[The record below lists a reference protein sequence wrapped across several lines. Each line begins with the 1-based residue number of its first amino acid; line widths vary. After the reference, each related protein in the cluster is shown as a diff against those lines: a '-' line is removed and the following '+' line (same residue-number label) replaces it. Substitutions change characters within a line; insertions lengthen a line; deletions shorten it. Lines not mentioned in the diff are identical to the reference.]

1 MLKWISPARS
11 DARHLCCFYIVF
23 ALSIFIAPTIVFAD
37 ANFDRQT
44 QQIDEKITVFGKT
57 LPYYATKQPR
67 AYSYL
72 DQTQL
77 NLIAAPL
84 TLSEYL
90 NSLPSVYLQASQNF
104 SQDERISIRGFG
116 AQSSFGIRGI
126 QILVDDVPHTLPD
139 GQSQL
144 DGLELQN
151 LASIEV
157 LRGPASALYGNSAG
171 GVIKIN
177 TQVPDDDKLALKLT
191 KGSFDTEQAYLY
203 ANKHYDTVNFGV
215 SLSHTQKQGYR
226 DHSEYEKSAI
236 NGHLDWQVLP
246 QWLVRVNSQY
256 IDSPIAEDAGGLTR
270 EQADSEPTAARDRN
284 VSFQAGEEVK
294 QQKHTLASRYQFD
307 DSSQLNAQFYY
318 FDKDFNNRLP
328 FSAGGQVELARQFYG
343 TNVQYA
349 TQNWLTHYQTQ
360 VLLGANLQYQDD
372 KRRRYDNIDGG
383 IRGDLALSQQEL
395 IDSSALYAQLSAQ
408 PSDKWLIDLGLRYE
422 HNRVEVKDQ
431 YLVDGDQSGE
441 RNWDNSSANLGS
453 SYQLTDDNLLYAT
466 ISQSFQIPTT
476 TELANPNTGD
486 ITANGGFGGGFNP
499 DLDVE
504 TAINYEIGLRGE
516 LTAAHS
522 YDLALFYIDI
532 SDAISPYF
540 KDDSLDEITYY
551 RNAGAATRQ
560 GVEVSSQHQ
569 FGSHFSWKNQY
580 SYSDFSYDNYTTPQG
595 DYSGKTQPGTPR
607 HKGASQLLYQN
618 DNDLSINLELLY
630 VGDRYTN
637 NSNTETADS
646 YWLTNVGVSQALDFE
661 PLAMSLSLTVN
672 NLFNQYYDDN
682 IRINA
687 FGGRY
692 YEPGP
697 ERLFMFTLAATL

>member
-1 MLKWISPARS
+1 MWISPVRS

-23 ALSIFIAPTIVFAD
+23 ALSIFLAPTIVFAD

-72 DQTQL
+72 DQPQL

-246 QWLVRVNSQY
+246 QWLLRVNSQY

-349 TQNWLTHYQTQ
+349 THNWLTHYQTQ

-372 KRRRYDNIDGG
+372 KRRRYDNLDGG

-476 TELANPNTGD
+476 TELANPNKDD

-551 RNAGAATRQ
+551 RNAGAAARQ
-560 GVEVSSQHQ
+560 GIEVSSQHQ

-580 SYSDFSYDNYTTPQG
+580 SYSDFSYDSYTTPQG
-595 DYSGKTQPGTPR
+595 DYSGKIQPGTPR

-646 YWLTNVGVSQALDFE
+646 YWLTNAGVSQVLDFE

>member
-1 MLKWISPARS
+1 MWISPVRS

-23 ALSIFIAPTIVFAD
+23 ALSIFFAPTIVFAD
-37 ANFDRQT
+37 ANFDGQT

-72 DQTQL
+72 EQTQL

-246 QWLVRVNSQY
+246 QWLLRVNSQY

-349 TQNWLTHYQTQ
+349 THNWLTHYQTQ

-372 KRRRYDNIDGG
+372 KRRRYDNLDGG

-504 TAINYEIGLRGE
+504 SAINYEIGLRGE
-516 LTAAHS
+516 LTAAHR

>member
-1 MLKWISPARS
+1 MWISPVRS

-23 ALSIFIAPTIVFAD
+23 ALSIFFAPTIAFAD
-37 ANFDRQT
+37 ANFDGQT

-203 ANKHYDTVNFGV
+203 ANKHYDTVNVGV
-215 SLSHTQKQGYR
+215 SVSHTQKQGYR

-246 QWLVRVNSQY
+246 QWLLRVNSQY

-307 DSSQLNAQFYY
+307 DSNQLNAQFYY

-349 TQNWLTHYQTQ
+349 TSNWFSHYQTQ

-372 KRRRYDNIDGG
+372 KRRRYDNLDGG

-395 IDSSALYAQLSAQ
+395 IDSSALYAQVSAQ
-408 PSDKWLIDLGLRYE
+408 PSTQWLIDLGLRYE

-504 TAINYEIGLRGE
+504 SAINYEIGFRGE
-516 LTAAHS
+516 LTAAHR

-569 FGSHFSWKNQY
+569 FGSHFSWENQY
-580 SYSDFSYDNYTTPQG
+580 SYSDFSYDSYSTPQG

-646 YWLTNVGVSQALDFE
+646 YWLTNAGVSQALVFE
-661 PLAMSLSLTVN
+661 PLSLSLSLTVN